1 MGKRILLKEK
11 GNTIV
16 GKRVKQNLLSLGREK
31 GK

>member
-11 GNTIV
+11 GKTI
-16 GKRVKQNLLSLGREK
+16 GKRVKKQNLLSLGREK

>member
-11 GNTIV
+11 GKTI
-16 GKRVKQNLLSLGREK
+16 GKRVKQNLISLGREK